1 MMEYLESGTFEMAE
15 SIVKELAPMIFQVIA
30 QIPYGRV
37 ASYGQIARLAGIPK
51 HSRLVGYVLKHMDAD
66 SSLPWY
72 RVINSQGKI
81 SLSKLNDQGQN
92 IQAQLLMAEGI
103 LVIEDKVKMKVFQWN
118 I

>member
-1 MMEYLESGTFEMAE
+1 MAE
-15 SIVKELAPMIFQVIA
+15 SIVKELAPIIFQVIA

-103 LVIEDKVKMKVFQWN
+103 LVIGDKVKMKEFQWD

>member
-1 MMEYLESGTFEMAE
+1 MAE

-92 IQAQLLMAEGI
+92 IQAQLLLAEGI
-103 LVIEDKVKMKVFQWN
+103 LVIGDKVKMKEFQL
-118 I
+118 

>member
-1 MMEYLESGTFEMAE
+1 MAE

-81 SLSKLNDQGQN
+81 SLSRLNDQGQN

-103 LVIEDKVKMKVFQWN
+103 LVIGDKVKMKEFQWD

>member
-1 MMEYLESGTFEMAE
+1 MAE

-92 IQAQLLMAEGI
+92 IQAQLLLAEGV
-103 LVIEDKVKMKVFQWN
+103 LVIGDKVKMKEFQWD

>member
-1 MMEYLESGTFEMAE
+1 MEYLESGTFEMAE

-103 LVIEDKVKMKVFQWN
+103 LVIGGKVKMKEVQWN

>member
-1 MMEYLESGTFEMAE
+1 MAE

-92 IQAQLLMAEGI
+92 IQAQLLMVEGI
-103 LVIEDKVKMKVFQWN
+103 LVIGDKVKMKEFQWD

>member
-1 MMEYLESGTFEMAE
+1 MAE

-103 LVIEDKVKMKVFQWN
+103 LVIGEKVKMKEFQWN

>member
-1 MMEYLESGTFEMAE
+1 MAE

-92 IQAQLLMAEGI
+92 IQAQLLLAEGI
-103 LVIEDKVKMKVFQWN
+103 LVIGNKVKMKEFQWD

>member
-1 MMEYLESGTFEMAE
+1 MAE
-15 SIVKELAPMIFQVIA
+15 SIVKELAPMIFQVIV

-51 HSRLVGYVLKHMDAD
+51 HPRLVGYVLKHMDAD

-103 LVIEDKVKMKVFQWN
+103 LVIGDKVKMKEFQWD

>member
-1 MMEYLESGTFEMAE
+1 MAE

-92 IQAQLLMAEGI
+92 IQDQLLLAEGI
-103 LVIEDKVKMKVFQWN
+103 LVIGDKVKMKEFQWN

>member
-1 MMEYLESGTFEMAE
+1 MAE

-92 IQAQLLMAEGI
+92 IQAQLLMSEGI
-103 LVIEDKVKMKVFQWN
+103 LVIGGKVKRKEFQWN

>member
-1 MMEYLESGTFEMAE
+1 MAE
-15 SIVKELAPMIFQVIA
+15 SIAKELAPMIFQVIA

-92 IQAQLLMAEGI
+92 IQAQLLLAEGI
-103 LVIEDKVKMKVFQWN
+103 LVIGDKVKMKEFQWN

>member
-1 MMEYLESGTFEMAE
+1 MAE
-15 SIVKELAPMIFQVIA
+15 SIVKELAPMIFQLIA

-103 LVIEDKVKMKVFQWN
+103 LVIGDKVKMKEFQWD

>member
-1 MMEYLESGTFEMAE
+1 MAE
-15 SIVKELAPMIFQVIA
+15 SIVKELAPIIFQVIA

-103 LVIEDKVKMKVFQWN
+103 LVIGDKVKMKEFQWN

>member
-1 MMEYLESGTFEMAE
+1 MEYLESGTFEMAE

-66 SSLPWY
+66 SSLPGY
-72 RVINSQGKI
+72 RVIHSQGKI

-92 IQAQLLMAEGI
+92 IQAQLLLAEGI
-103 LVIEDKVKMKVFQWN
+103 LVIGDKVKMKEFQWD

>member
-1 MMEYLESGTFEMAE
+1 MAE
-15 SIVKELAPMIFQVIA
+15 SVVKELAPMIFQVIA

-103 LVIEDKVKMKVFQWN
+103 LVIGDKVKMKEFQWD

>member
-1 MMEYLESGTFEMAE
+1 MAE

-51 HSRLVGYVLKHMDAD
+51 HSRLVGYVLKHMVAD

-103 LVIEDKVKMKVFQWN
+103 LVIGDKVKMKEFQWN

>member
-1 MMEYLESGTFEMAE
+1 MAE

-37 ASYGQIARLAGIPK
+37 ASYGQIAHLAAIPK
-51 HSRLVGYVLKHMDAD
+51 HLRLVGYVLKHMDAD

-103 LVIEDKVKMKVFQWN
+103 LVIGDKVKMKEFQWD

>member
-1 MMEYLESGTFEMAE
+1 MAE

-37 ASYGQIARLAGIPK
+37 ASYGQIARLTGIPK

-92 IQAQLLMAEGI
+92 IQAQLLLAEGI
-103 LVIEDKVKMKVFQWN
+103 LVIGNKVKMKEFQWN

>member
-1 MMEYLESGTFEMAE
+1 MAE

-51 HSRLVGYVLKHMDAD
+51 HARLVGYVLKYIDAD

-103 LVIEDKVKMKVFQWN
+103 LVIGDKVKMKEFQWD

>member
-1 MMEYLESGTFEMAE
+1 MEYLESGTFEMAE

-92 IQAQLLMAEGI
+92 IQAQLLLAEGI
-103 LVIEDKVKMKVFQWN
+103 LVIGDKVKMKEFQWN

>member
-1 MMEYLESGTFEMAE
+1 MAE

-103 LVIEDKVKMKVFQWN
+103 LVIGDKVKMKKFQWD

>member
-1 MMEYLESGTFEMAE
+1 
-15 SIVKELAPMIFQVIA
+15 MIFQVIA

-81 SLSKLNDQGQN
+81 SLSRLNDQGQN

-103 LVIEDKVKMKVFQWN
+103 LVIGDKVKMKEFQWD

>member
-1 MMEYLESGTFEMAE
+1 MAE

-72 RVINSQGKI
+72 RVISSQGKI

-103 LVIEDKVKMKVFQWN
+103 LVIGDKVKMKEFQWN

>member
-1 MMEYLESGTFEMAE
+1 MEYLESGTFEMAE

-103 LVIEDKVKMKVFQWN
+103 LVIGDKVKMKEFQWN

>member
-1 MMEYLESGTFEMAE
+1 MAE

-66 SSLPWY
+66 SS
-72 RVINSQGKI
+72 
-81 SLSKLNDQGQN
+81 
-92 IQAQLLMAEGI
+92 
-103 LVIEDKVKMKVFQWN
+103 
-118 I
+118 

>member
-1 MMEYLESGTFEMAE
+1 MAE
-15 SIVKELAPMIFQVIA
+15 SIVKDLAPMIFQVIA
-30 QIPYGRV
+30 QFPYGRV

-92 IQAQLLMAEGI
+92 IQAQLLLAEGI
-103 LVIEDKVKMKVFQWN
+103 LVIGDKVKMKEFQWD

>member
-1 MMEYLESGTFEMAE
+1 
-15 SIVKELAPMIFQVIA
+15 MIFQVIA

-92 IQAQLLMAEGI
+92 IQAQLLLAEGI
-103 LVIEDKVKMKVFQWN
+103 LVIGDKVKMKEFQWD

>member
-1 MMEYLESGTFEMAE
+1 MAE

-37 ASYGQIARLAGIPK
+37 ASYGQIAPLAGIPK

-92 IQAQLLMAEGI
+92 IQAQLLLAEGI
-103 LVIEDKVKMKVFQWN
+103 LVIGDKVKMKEFQWN

>member
-1 MMEYLESGTFEMAE
+1 MAE

-66 SSLPWY
+66 SSLPWC

-92 IQAQLLMAEGI
+92 IQAQLLLAEGI
-103 LVIEDKVKMKVFQWN
+103 LVIGNKVKMKEFQWN

>member
-1 MMEYLESGTFEMAE
+1 MAE

-37 ASYGQIARLAGIPK
+37 ASYGQIARLAGIPR

-92 IQAQLLMAEGI
+92 IQAQLLLAEGI
-103 LVIEDKVKMKVFQWN
+103 LVIGNKVKMKEFQWN

>member
-1 MMEYLESGTFEMAE
+1 MAE

-92 IQAQLLMAEGI
+92 IQAQLLLAEGI
-103 LVIEDKVKMKVFQWN
+103 FVIGGKVKMKEFQWN

>member
-1 MMEYLESGTFEMAE
+1 MEYLESGTFEMAE

-92 IQAQLLMAEGI
+92 IQAQLLLAEGI

>member
-1 MMEYLESGTFEMAE
+1 MAE

-92 IQAQLLMAEGI
+92 IQAQLLMSEGI
-103 LVIEDKVKMKVFQWN
+103 LVIGRKVKMKEFQWN

>member
-1 MMEYLESGTFEMAE
+1 MAE

-92 IQAQLLMAEGI
+92 IQAQLLISEGI
-103 LVIEDKVKMKVFQWN
+103 LVIGDKVKMKEFQWN

>member
-1 MMEYLESGTFEMAE
+1 MAE
-15 SIVKELAPMIFQVIA
+15 SIVKELAPMILQVIA

-51 HSRLVGYVLKHMDAD
+51 HARLVGYVLKHMDAD

-103 LVIEDKVKMKVFQWN
+103 LVIGDKVKMKEFQWN

>member
-1 MMEYLESGTFEMAE
+1 MAE

-103 LVIEDKVKMKVFQWN
+103 LVIGGLTIHALYLLFLLW
-118 I
+118 

>member
-1 MMEYLESGTFEMAE
+1 MAE

-92 IQAQLLMAEGI
+92 IQAQLLLAEGI
-103 LVIEDKVKMKVFQWN
+103 LVIGEK
-118 I
+118 

>member
-1 MMEYLESGTFEMAE
+1 MEYLESGTFEMAE

-92 IQAQLLMAEGI
+92 IQAQLLLAEGI
-103 LVIEDKVKMKVFQWN
+103 LVIGDKVKMKEFQWD